1 MFQNGSFPHPL
12 LVSTELRLQP
22 LLGSLL
28 TELHSCNY
36 SRDMKLSSEPWLLVY
51 LLLSFNNFICVHNVF
66 GSFLFLFAPILPAI
80 LLNPLSFPIRSPIFM
95 PLFCETHLVP
105 LMLLVW
111 AWVGAIHR
119 HTGNLPVS
127 QSVCAT
133 FVKMET
139 DPVTPFRLEVA
150 QPVISSLPWGTTLR
164 IKFWEA
170 RLCLSDALTTGQPYP
185 NCATAPFYSVGRPV
199 VLPEPLS
206 PAALLSYSVSS
217 CSCRMPLQ

>member
-1 MFQNGSFPHPL
+1 MS
-12 LVSTELRLQP
+12 
-22 LLGSLL
+22 LGHFYSSLPPSSP
-28 TELHSCNY
+28 HSCWTPFPSQY
-36 SRDMKLSSEPWLLVY
+36 IL
-51 LLLSFNNFICVHNVF
+51 
-66 GSFLFLFAPILPAI
+66 LFLC
-80 LLNPLSFPIRSPIFM
+80 
-95 PLFCETHLVP
+95 LFFGETHLVP